1 VAVVEKAYCE
11 GQRVTYATAAT
22 VARVAKERGVQ
33 APACLLIGD
42 VVTALD
48 RDQSPG
54 LPPDGAVGQSVDVG
68 MCGPDGVGGPDSAL
82 GSSEKEKALALS
94 DLIREAL

>member
-1 VAVVEKAYCE
+1 MEKAYCE

-54 LPPDGAVGQSVDVG
+54 LPPDGAVGQGVDVG
-68 MCGPDGVGGPDSAL
+68 MGGPDGDGVGGPDSAL

-94 DLIREAL
+94 ALIREAL